1 MTFSRSSFGARGAV
15 ALASL
20 LAMGHANSAPIELFE
35 QPQFRGATLGLDRAA
50 ARLSDWGFD
59 DLTGSMIVRHGQ
71 WELCIDPDF
80 RGTCRT
86 FGPGEYP
93 NLPPGMVRSL
103 SSARPLQ
110 GGEGGGAWVGNAAPL
125 TLFEDGGLHGRRLEV
140 TGAMVQLPGFNDE
153 ASSVEIRRGR
163 WQLCTDG
170 SFRGTC
176 IVLGAGRH
184 ELTGRMHD
192 EVSSVRPVFGPTDQ
206 PLPPTGGVTLF
217 SGPDFSG
224 RSVLVIGPT
233 DSLGRFDFNDA
244 ASSVEVHG
252 GQWEFCRHAQFRVP
266 CFVLGPG
273 RHLLGQGAQDSVT
286 SLRPVMGR
294 PVPVPGRPPVMQE
307 GPW

>member
-1 MTFSRSSFGARGAV
+1 MSHRRSSFTTRCV
-15 ALASL
+15 LALSSL
-20 LAMGHANSAPIELFE
+20 LAAASASAAPLELFE
-35 QPQFRGATLGLDRAA
+35 HSQFRGATLGLDRPA

-59 DLTGSMIVRHGQ
+59 DLAGSMIVRNGR
-71 WELCIDPDF
+71 WELCTDPDF

-86 FGPGEYP
+86 FGPGEYAS
-93 NLPPGMVRSL
+93 LPPGMVRSL
-103 SSARPLQ
+103 SSARPVPM
-110 GGEGGGAWVGNAAPL
+110 GEPVAEAGTAAPL
-125 TLFEDGGLHGRRLEV
+125 TLFEDGGLRGRRLDV
-140 TGAMVQLPGFNDE
+140 TGPMVQLPGFNDE

-206 PLPPTGGVTLF
+206 PLPPTGGVSLY
-217 SGPDFSG
+217 SGPDFTG
-224 RSVLVIGPT
+224 RSVLVVAPT
-233 DSLGRFDFNDA
+233 DSLGRFSFNDT

-252 GQWEFCRHAQFRVP
+252 GQWEFCRHAQFRAP

-273 RHLLGQGAQDSVT
+273 RHVLGQSEQDSVT
-286 SLRPVMGR
+286 SLRPVAGR
-294 PVPVPGRPPVMQE
+294 PMPVPGRPPVMQDA
-307 GPW
+307 PW